1 MVSLE
6 SNLKNI
12 NQKVKIKNEFQNDR
26 KLDTSENLNAIFWM
40 AKQLQLKRL
49 IRKSTVFELFLDF
62 VQISNDLDQILTL
75 LEKIFQK
82 FGLLDQDEEY
92 D

>member
-6 SNLKNI
+6 SNLKNL
-12 NQKVKIKNEFQNDR
+12 NQIVKIKNEFNNDR
-26 KLDTSENLNAIFWM
+26 QLDASENLNAIFWM

-62 VQISNDLDQILTL
+62 VQISNDLDHILTL
-75 LEKIFQK
+75 LEEIFQK

>member
-1 MVSLE
+1 M
-6 SNLKNI
+6 
-12 NQKVKIKNEFQNDR
+12 
-26 KLDTSENLNAIFWM
+26 DTSENLNAIFWM

>member
-1 MVSLE
+1 M
-6 SNLKNI
+6 
-12 NQKVKIKNEFQNDR
+12 
-26 KLDTSENLNAIFWM
+26 NAIFWM

>member
-1 MVSLE
+1 M
-6 SNLKNI
+6 
-12 NQKVKIKNEFQNDR
+12 
-26 KLDTSENLNAIFWM
+26 DTSENLNAIFWM

-75 LEKIFQK
+75 LEKIFKK

>member
-1 MVSLE
+1 M
-6 SNLKNI
+6 
-12 NQKVKIKNEFQNDR
+12 
-26 KLDTSENLNAIFWM
+26 DTSENLNTIFWM

>member
-1 MVSLE
+1 
-6 SNLKNI
+6 
-12 NQKVKIKNEFQNDR
+12 
-26 KLDTSENLNAIFWM
+26 M